1 MNNKSIS
8 SLTWLLL
15 AVALF
20 LLSRSELPINTRWI
34 LFSLLVLTGIFLAYF
49 TFIKRNKDDKEL
61 EKSKTKNIVAVI
73 AISISLMIGFV
84 YFFI

>member
-34 LFSLLVLTGIFLAYF
+34 LFSLLVLTGVFLAYF